1 MCGSTTP
8 LRRWRGEPMS
18 LKNDTR
24 ILGRM
29 AELVGETIGKGT
41 LAAESSSSQCGVELG
56 IPGRSARRV
65 GEEDRV

>member
-1 MCGSTTP
+1 
-8 LRRWRGEPMS
+8 MS